1 MPSYKILSCDL
12 DGTLLEHGTHVSE
25 ENDRA
30 IRTLAA
36 HGCLFVINTGR
47 TYSEV
52 PKELREHS
60 AIQYI
65 ICSDGAA
72 IYDQKNGTRIP
83 LCMNNKVTNQVMDI
97 LADYDISLTLRE
109 NGCCYVNAKTHND
122 EDYIAHN
129 ANASWRRFFYLY
141 GIPKEN
147 FSHFCREATEVEMIC
162 PFFANADERTEAAK
176 RLAGLEGV
184 RIASSADE
192 NLEIYSKN
200 AGKGN
205 ALLHLAAQL
214 GIDPSETLAVGDS
227 ENDSDMIKKA
237 GLGLA
242 MENACSELKTLAGA
256 VVCRNTEHVV
266 DYILKHYFSK

>member
-1 MPSYKILSCDL
+1 MPNYKILSCDL
-12 DGTLLEHGTHVSE
+12 DGTLLVHGAHVSE

-30 IRTLAA
+30 IRALVAR
-36 HGCLFVINTGR
+36 GCLFVINTGR

-83 LCMNNKVTNQVMDI
+83 LCMNNKVTNQVMNI
-97 LADYDISLTLRE
+97 LADYDVSLTLRKD
-109 NGCCYVNAKTHND
+109 GCCYVNAKTHND

-147 FSHFCREATEVEMIC
+147 FSHFCREVTEVEMIC
-162 PFFANADERTEAAK
+162 PFFASANERTEAAK
-176 RLAGLEGV
+176 RLEALEGV

-214 GIDPSETLAVGDS
+214 GIDPAQTLAVGDS